1 MGVGELF
8 FNFVHE
14 YVGVRWCHFGAH
26 GCALYL
32 SVVFVEEIK
41 VIPFENEL

>member
-14 YVGVRWCHFGAH
+14 YVCVGWCHFGAH

-41 VIPFENEL
+41 VVPFENEL